1 MKKKKIY
8 IDDFKDDDVE
18 YICDVLF
25 QIGIENVICNVS
37 GGYVLV
43 KTNLDDDVIDDAVF
57 DAGLDCEGIEN
68 IE

>member
-1 MKKKKIY
+1 MKKKIY
-8 IDDFKDDDVE
+8 IDDFTNDDVE
-18 YICDVLF
+18 YICDVLY
-25 QIGIENVICNVS
+25 QIGIKTADCNVS

-43 KTNLDDDVIDDAVF
+43 NTNLDDDVIDDAVF